1 MSNLCPSYCFWGEIL
16 ERPLLSSFMSSNIQG
31 KYKRIYTS
39 LLLQF
44 IFISIRSC
52 FQIKCTSVFISTE
65 EKPFLYS
72 KDVYIYI
79 DHVLYIYMSKI
90 YQSNVWLHPFL
101 TVLRFKTTSWGS
113 FFGGPFGSHSK
124 NRAHWGGGLPGDAFG
139 TTKCQGLCQAGL
151 DLGAVGCGPCLGG
164 VGQLRQ
170 LETLRWRTI
179 GKSDKNEWLGTI
191 PDANRTWRIL
201 SIC

>member
-1 MSNLCPSYCFWGEIL
+1 MYV
-16 ERPLLSSFMSSNIQG
+16 
-31 KYKRIYTS
+31 
-39 LLLQF
+39 
-44 IFISIRSC
+44 
-52 FQIKCTSVFISTE
+52 SVHFNWR
-65 EKPFLYS
+65 KALFVQQRC
-72 KDVYIYI
+72 VYIYRSCTI
-79 DHVLYIYMSKI
+79 YIYMSKI

-113 FFGGPFGSHSK
+113 FFWWSLWESLKKPCPLRWWATWWCVRDDKMAKVF
-124 NRAHWGGGLPGDAFG
+124 A
-139 TTKCQGLCQAGL
+139 QAGL

-179 GKSDKNEWLGTI
+179 GKSDKNEWLGTL
-191 PDANRTWRIL
+191 PDANRTWRRL

>member
-1 MSNLCPSYCFWGEIL
+1 MYV
-16 ERPLLSSFMSSNIQG
+16 
-31 KYKRIYTS
+31 
-39 LLLQF
+39 
-44 IFISIRSC
+44 
-52 FQIKCTSVFISTE
+52 SVHFNWR
-65 EKPFLYS
+65 KALFVQQRC
-72 KDVYIYI
+72 VYIYI